1 MQPCECEPQKHS
13 QTSCHIY
20 YELLPVI
27 KLEVLVRVMLQYYN
41 NIIPSQ
47 VIQNTYA
54 SRYEGISFN
63 VFSYSISI
71 GFALYCL
78 TKSIDVQWCNLF
90 SLLYIYFVF
99 PVQSFKNAI
108 FYCCEEQSTDIKIWI
123 VSIQCFIRFFLM
135 PFWRGGCSDDAFSS
149 RWISCTFLQTSP
161 IYYVIYILHV
171 TTYTVGV
178 CMEYIYCTRI

>member
-13 QTSCHIY
+13 QSPYASCHIY

-47 VIQNTYA
+47 VIQNTYEYA

-78 TKSIDVQWCNLF
+78 TKSIDVQ
-90 SLLYIYFVF
+90 
-99 PVQSFKNAI
+99 
-108 FYCCEEQSTDIKIWI
+108 
-123 VSIQCFIRFFLM
+123 
-135 PFWRGGCSDDAFSS
+135 
-149 RWISCTFLQTSP
+149 
-161 IYYVIYILHV
+161 
-171 TTYTVGV
+171 
-178 CMEYIYCTRI
+178 